1 MVSTLT
7 FTPPQIEYAPD
18 WEDQDHSRGHE
29 AIEVA
34 ETLGFPLDEHQR
46 FVLMR
51 ACARKKDADL
61 WSYSRVGLCE
71 PRQNGKGVILEIRE
85 VCGLFVW
92 AIPLQ
97 IHSAHEFATSQE
109 HFARLEGLIEGSDFE
124 KQVKRISRGHG
135 EEGIHLKNGCR
146 LRFRTRT
153 KGGTRGFSGDTLYL
167 DEAMILNEMA
177 FGAMRPIL
185 RAREDPQ
192 MWLTGSAV
200 DQQVHEHGV
209 VFSRL
214 RERALKGTDKSICYF
229 EWTLRDDAGELYES
243 PDAVPP
249 LVLRGEESW
258 RTSNPAY
265 GIRIGREQFEQEIED
280 LADRTFAVEILGVG
294 DWPRTDGF
302 SGSKIKPEEWDLLI
316 DESSVLQ
323 DPIILSYDISPE
335 RRCSIAAAGRS
346 SSGQW
351 HVELVA
357 NYPGTKQLV
366 ERLVELNEV
375 HDPFNIVCDGY
386 GPSASMVPALAEAG
400 LTVNSLNSADHA
412 AACGLMADAVAGRT
426 LRHLGTQAV
435 ANAVRGAA
443 TRPLGDAWAWSRR
456 NSAVDISPLVA
467 ITLALHAAQDLPEG
481 NGGMGIF

>member
-1 MVSTLT
+1 MVTAT
-7 FTPPQIEYAPD
+7 FIPPQIEHAPD
-18 WEDQDHSRGHE
+18 WEEQDHSRGVE
-29 AIEVA
+29 AVEVA
-34 ETLGFPLDEHQR
+34 ETLGFPLDEHQKY
-46 FVLMR
+46 VLMR
-51 ACARKKDADL
+51 ACARKPKEDR
-61 WSYSRVGLCE
+61 WSYSRVGVCE

-92 AIPLQ
+92 NRPLQ

-109 HFARLEGLIEGSDFE
+109 HFARLENLIEGSDFE
-124 KQVKRISRGHG
+124 RQVKRIARGHG

-153 KGGTRGFSGDTLYL
+153 KGGTRGFSGDDLYL

-214 RERALKGTDKSICYF
+214 RERALKGVDKSICYF
-229 EWTLRDDAGELYES
+229 EWTLKDEMGDLYES
-243 PDAVPP
+243 PDSVPKA
-249 LVLRGEESW
+249 VLRDEESW
-258 RTSNPAY
+258 RLSNPGY
-265 GIRIGREQFEQEIED
+265 GIRIGAEQFEQELED

-302 SGSKIKPEEWDLLI
+302 AGGRIKPEEWELLV
-316 DESSVLQ
+316 DETSALGNPIVLAF
-323 DPIILSYDISPE
+323 DVSPE
-335 RRCSIAAAGRS
+335 RRCSIAAAGRNAERL
-346 SSGQW
+346 W
-351 HVELVA
+351 HLELVA
-357 NYPGTKQLV
+357 NYPGTKTLIA
-366 ERLVELNEV
+366 RLQELNALHNPYE
-375 HDPFNIVCDGY
+375 IVCDGY
-386 GPSASMVPALAEAG
+386 GPAASLIPACVEAG
-400 LTVNSLNSADHA
+400 LRVRALNSGEHA
-412 AACGLMADAVAGRT
+412 AACGLMSDAVAQRT
-426 LRHLGTQAV
+426 LRHLGSAQV
-435 ANAVRGAA
+435 SNAVRGAA

-467 ITLALHAAQDLPEG
+467 MTLALHAAQELPDDNSG
-481 NGGMGIF
+481 VMVW

>member
-1 MVSTLT
+1 MST
-7 FTPPQIEYAPD
+7 FTFISPQIEHAPD
-18 WEDQDHSRGHE
+18 WEEQDHTRGVE

-34 ETLGFPLDEHQR
+34 ETLGLTLDEHQK

-51 ACARKKDADL
+51 ACARKKNSDR

-85 VCGLFVW
+85 VCGLFLW
-92 AIPLQ
+92 DTPLQ

-109 HFARLEGLIEGSDFE
+109 HFARLEGLIEESDFE
-124 KQVKRISRGHG
+124 KAIKRIARGHG

-167 DEAMILNEMA
+167 DEAMILPEMA

-200 DQQVHEHGV
+200 DQHVHEHGV
-209 VFSRL
+209 VFARL
-214 RERALKGTDKSICYF
+214 RERAMKGTDSSICYF
-229 EWTLRDDAGELYES
+229 EWTLQDEIGELYES
-243 PDAVPP
+243 PDSVPP
-249 LVLRGEESW
+249 IVLADEDSW
-258 RTSNPAY
+258 RKSNPAY
-265 GIRIGREQFEQEIED
+265 GIRISREQFEQEIDD
-280 LADRTFAVEILGVG
+280 LGNRTFAVEILGVG

-302 SGSKIKPEEWDLLI
+302 SGSKIKPEEWDLLV
-316 DESSVLQ
+316 DETSVLQ
-323 DPIILSYDISPE
+323 DPMILSFDISPE
-335 RRCSIAAAGRS
+335 RRCSIGAAGRNA
-346 SSGQW
+346 SGLS

-366 ERLVELNEV
+366 ERLVELNEI
-375 HDPFNIVCDGY
+375 HQPWKIVCDGY
-386 GPSASMVPALAEAG
+386 GPSASMMPALVEAG
-400 LTVNSLNSADHA
+400 LTVYSYNSAEHA
-412 AACGLMADAVAGRT
+412 AACGLMADAVAQRT

-435 ANAVRGAA
+435 TNAVRGAA

-467 ITLALHAAQDLPEG
+467 MTLALHAAQDLPDG
-481 NGGMGIF
+481 DSGVMIW